1 MDKKLDLAVDSVEP
15 ALVAVVLAQVDPL
28 AEHVEELVHRS
39 AVATIAEQAL
49 FGDLPVTLV
58 DQAKLVVVDN
68 HMLVIGDNQFRGA
81 RAQDRLKLV
90 QSEVGAEKPKE
101 CKRVTRRINQPG

>member
-1 MDKKLDLAVDSVEP
+1 MHCVKT
-15 ALVAVVLAQVDPL
+15 ALVATVLTEVDSL

-39 AVATIAEQAL
+39 AVATISKQAL

-58 DQAKLVVVDN
+58 DQAKLVVVDDYV
-68 HMLVIGDNQFRGA
+68 LVIGDNQFRCP

-101 CKRVTRRINQPG
+101 CKRVHKEEVQPT

>member
-1 MDKKLDLAVDSVEP
+1 MDGVEP
-15 ALVAVVLAQVDPL
+15 ALVAVVLTQVDSL

-39 AVATIAEQAL
+39 AVAPIAEKAL

-58 DQAKLVVVDN
+58 DQAKLVVVDDYV
-68 HMLVIGDNQFRGA
+68 LVIGDNQFRCP

-101 CKRVTRRINQPG
+101 CKRVHKEEVQPT